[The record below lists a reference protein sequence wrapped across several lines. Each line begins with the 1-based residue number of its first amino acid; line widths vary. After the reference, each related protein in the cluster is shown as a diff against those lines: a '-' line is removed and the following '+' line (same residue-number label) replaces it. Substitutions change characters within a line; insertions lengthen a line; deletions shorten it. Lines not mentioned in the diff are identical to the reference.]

1 MELGSRTYQTGGMSA
16 ETIARL
22 HLVLDD
28 IEPAIWRRVD
38 VLVTASIKMLHDV
51 V

>member
-1 MELGSRTYQTGGMSA
+1 MSA

-38 VLVTASIKMLHDV
+38 VPVTASLKMLHDV